1 MGPQTWI
8 FSRRAR
14 LAGAATVVMVA
25 LSILVGARPAAAQA
39 GCTRVMGQSTAT
51 AAQLA
56 GWFATTA
63 RTPKLDVTVAAL
75 ATMFVEEGA
84 REGVRGDLAFAQSIV
99 ETGYFGFSP
108 SVPPDY
114 HNYSG
119 LGATG
124 GGVKGAGFPDARTGV
139 RAQIQHLRA
148 YADPSLRSA
157 ADLKAPLVD
166 PRFKYLVPN
175 ERTVPCWEQFGSGV
189 WAADPTGYGP
199 RVIGVHQRISAF
211 RVPVAAVAA
220 PAPAPVAPDAQAAA
234 VPVAP
239 EPAAAVVAPEVA
251 VAVAPAASLDGEA
264 LAADLG
270 GAPALAVEAPAF
282 LITEPSSTEL
292 DARAASSS
300 GRASA
305 GGALGGLAVV
315 CVGFCL
321 LTICST
327 LWWHGRRFARLA

>member
-8 FSRRAR
+8 FDRRVR
-14 LAGAATVVMVA
+14 SAGAAAVLLVA
-25 LSILVGARPAAAQA
+25 LVALLGPARPAEAQV
-39 GCTRVMGQSTAT
+39 GCTKVMGASTQT
-51 AAQLA
+51 PPQLA

-63 RTPKLDVTVAAL
+63 RAPKLDVHVLDL

-108 SVPPDY
+108 SVPPSY

-166 PRFKYLVPN
+166 PRFGYLVPN
-175 ERTVPCWEQFGSGV
+175 ARTVPCWEQFGGGV

-199 RVIGVHQRISAF
+199 RVIAVHHRIGAF
-211 RVPVAAVAA
+211 RVPAPPPAPAPAPAPAAPAVAA
-220 PAPAPVAPDAQAAA
+220 PAAAA
-234 VPVAP
+234 LP
-239 EPAAAVVAPEVA
+239 VAPEVA
-251 VAVAPAASLDGEA
+251 VAVAPEAGALLGGVA

-270 GAPALAVEAPAF
+270 GAPALAVEASAVAVADPSPAV
-282 LITEPSSTEL
+282 L
-292 DARAASSS
+292 DARTAAAS
-300 GRASA
+300 ASVGGAA
-305 GGALGGLAVV
+305 GGAAAV
-315 CVGFCL
+315 CVGLAL

-327 LWWHGRRFARLA
+327 LWWHGRRFARTA

>member
-1 MGPQTWI
+1 MGPHTWI

-14 LAGAATVVMVA
+14 LAAATTVVLVA
-25 LSILVGARPAAAQA
+25 LSTLLGARPAAAQA

-63 RTPKLDVTVAAL
+63 RTPKLDVAVADL
-75 ATMFVEEGA
+75 ATMYVEEGA

-124 GGVKGAGFPDARTGV
+124 GGVRGAGFPDARTGV

-166 PRFKYLVPN
+166 PRFRYLVPN

-211 RVPVAAVAA
+211 RVPAVPVAAAV
-220 PAPAPVAPDAQAAA
+220 PTAA
-234 VPVAP
+234 VPVAA
-239 EPAAAVVAPEVA
+239 EPAAAAVAPDVA
-251 VAVAPAASLDGEA
+251 AAVGPAASLEGQA
-264 LAADLG
+264 LAGDLG
-270 GAPALAVEAPAF
+270 GAPVLAVEAPAF
-282 LITEPSSTEL
+282 LINEPSSTEL

-300 GRASA
+300 ASASA
-305 GGALGGLAVV
+305 GGSLGGLAAVS
-315 CVGFCL
+315 VGVCL

-327 LWWHGRRFARLA
+327 LWWHGRRFARFA